1 MDKISTKTRKNQ
13 KFQPKIS
20 NFSENISK
28 SCCICCTADGCR
40 HRSEIVKSK
49 HYQSTQFFK
58 ETFSDHNNKIKIEF
72 WYNHIFGPKKKR
84 HLKHNKNLFILSTYT
99 YTKMLY
105 FWLTN
110 AVHQANRAS
119 MESMDLHLGQFNQ
132 RKKKNKKQKSSEKL
146 KKKFQS
152 EPDLSYGAGPST
164 SLQNCCS
171 NCGGAVGQN
180 WPPNGQN
187 SKRRT
192 SATVSNMSLSS
203 SSSWFIPICFEY
215 YVCVSFFVWKN
226 IFSVKKRLLFVANY
240 VIFCAYNYQIIDF
253 RL

>member
-1 MDKISTKTRKNQ
+1 MGKKEKTFKNITKIYS
-13 KFQPKIS
+13 F
-20 NFSENISK
+20 
-28 SCCICCTADGCR
+28 
-40 HRSEIVKSK
+40 
-49 HYQSTQFFK
+49 
-58 ETFSDHNNKIKIEF
+58 
-72 WYNHIFGPKKKR
+72 
-84 HLKHNKNLFILSTYT
+84 
-99 YTKMLY
+99 TKMLY

-164 SLQNCCS
+164 SLQN
-171 NCGGAVGQN
+171 

-203 SSSWFIPICFEY
+203 SSS
-215 YVCVSFFVWKN
+215 
-226 IFSVKKRLLFVANY
+226 
-240 VIFCAYNYQIIDF
+240 
-253 RL
+253 

>member
-1 MDKISTKTRKNQ
+1 
-13 KFQPKIS
+13 
-20 NFSENISK
+20 
-28 SCCICCTADGCR
+28 
-40 HRSEIVKSK
+40 
-49 HYQSTQFFK
+49 
-58 ETFSDHNNKIKIEF
+58 
-72 WYNHIFGPKKKR
+72 
-84 HLKHNKNLFILSTYT
+84 
-99 YTKMLY
+99 MLY

-203 SSSWFIPICFEY
+203 SSS
-215 YVCVSFFVWKN
+215 
-226 IFSVKKRLLFVANY
+226 
-240 VIFCAYNYQIIDF
+240 
-253 RL
+253 

>member
-1 MDKISTKTRKNQ
+1 
-13 KFQPKIS
+13 
-20 NFSENISK
+20 
-28 SCCICCTADGCR
+28 
-40 HRSEIVKSK
+40 
-49 HYQSTQFFK
+49 
-58 ETFSDHNNKIKIEF
+58 
-72 WYNHIFGPKKKR
+72 
-84 HLKHNKNLFILSTYT
+84 
-99 YTKMLY
+99 MLY

-215 YVCVSFFVWKN
+215 YVCVSFFVWE
-226 IFSVKKRLLFVANY
+226 IFSLSKKDYYLLLIMWYFVPIIIKYLILDYKLVWMIIIIRKQKKLMRKLLFNQLKKIANKNVY
-240 VIFCAYNYQIIDF
+240 SPIIIMSCFSENMFMYWKSQKSVVI
-253 RL
+253 